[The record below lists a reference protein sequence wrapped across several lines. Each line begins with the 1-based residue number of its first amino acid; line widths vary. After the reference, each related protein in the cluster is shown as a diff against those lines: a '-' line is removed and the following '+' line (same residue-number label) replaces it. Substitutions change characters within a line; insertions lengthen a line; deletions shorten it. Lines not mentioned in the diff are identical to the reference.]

1 MEINLHVVSYTLQS
15 YRKEVKKMLDI
26 NNVLILTNRVKSK
39 AVANNELATV
49 RVAGKIQS
57 ELRDLDTRSYLAK
70 QYLASVVPKLQQLD
84 KLLGY

>member
-1 MEINLHVVSYTLQS
+1 
-15 YRKEVKKMLDI
+15 MLDI

-39 AVANNELATV
+39 AVANNELATA

-57 ELRDLDTRSYLAK
+57 ELRDLDVRSYLAK

-84 KLLGY
+84 KMLSY

>member
-1 MEINLHVVSYTLQS
+1 
-15 YRKEVKKMLDI
+15 MLDI
-26 NNVLILTNRVKSK
+26 NNVILLTDRVKSK
-39 AVANNELATV
+39 AVANNELATA

-84 KLLGY
+84 KMLNY